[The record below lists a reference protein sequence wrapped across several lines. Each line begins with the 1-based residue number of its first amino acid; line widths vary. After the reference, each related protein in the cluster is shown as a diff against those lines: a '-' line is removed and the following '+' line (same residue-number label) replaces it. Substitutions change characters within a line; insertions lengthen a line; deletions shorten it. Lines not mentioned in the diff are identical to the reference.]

1 MKARASDTADMKSL
15 LLALLALPTSLL
27 TVVLASAPSVDYSE
41 QLHLKPLPG
50 GALYAG
56 FNFTAST
63 PLADYDH
70 QHFRLFPRSLAQILQ
85 YTHTAELHLRFAL
98 GRWDEESWGSRPR
111 NGQRE
116 GGTGVEL
123 WAWMEARSQQEAEE
137 RWSGLVNSLSGL
149 FCASLNFVDATKT
162 ISPILSFQPEG
173 SPRAANS
180 SLHLMHGMLPHEV
193 VCTENLTPFLKLLP
207 CKGKA
212 GVASLLD
219 GHKVFDANWQTMA
232 IDVRPRCDPTGHCS
246 LEIDQTVDMVLD
258 IERSMRP
265 QDNPIPRPL
274 HIDQIICD
282 DSKPYHGHDTCYP
295 KRLEGDMAWS
305 LSRVFGRPIQ
315 GSCSLGAAK
324 DAAVVSLDVQ
334 ASRPVDARPV
344 ASTRGE
350 SEQNPSWRLYNLKE
364 DEEFDLS
371 LPQYDAQP
379 LHQEEPQLLRAS
391 RQITG
396 YGQERGGM
404 HTVIVNPHPT
414 ARRIVYL
421 ESLPWYLRPYMH
433 TLKVSG
439 ATIEKMYYT
448 PAIDRRKGTHL
459 ELLLN
464 VPPFSAVELTYDFE
478 KAILRYTE
486 YPPDANRGF
495 DVAPAI
501 IRILPDSPGSE
512 DSYLRTTSLLLPL
525 PTPDFSMPY
534 NVIILT
540 STVIA
545 LGFGSIFNLLIRR
558 FVLIEEVP
566 KSPLVDLIDRIR
578 AGIAALRGQTIKAPS
593 SVGTGDVLAVGR
605 STSSASATGSAAFD
619 HDLGTMYSRKTGTR
633 LVKNGNGA
641 VVERER

>member
-1 MKARASDTADMKSL
+1 MKLS
-15 LLALLALPTSLL
+15 LLALPASLL
-27 TVVLASAPSVDYSE
+27 HAVYAAALHNAADYSE
-41 QLHLKPLPG
+41 HLHLKPLPAG
-50 GALYAG
+50 SLYAG

-63 PLADYDH
+63 PLADYDN
-70 QHFRLFPRSLAQILQ
+70 QHFRFFPRSLAQILQ

-111 NGQRE
+111 NGHRE

-123 WAWMEARSQQEAEE
+123 WAWMEASSRTEAEE

-149 FCASLNFVDATKT
+149 FCASLNFIDQSKT
-162 ISPILSFQPEG
+162 IKPILTFQPEG
-173 SPRAANS
+173 TLPPGNS

-212 GVASLLD
+212 GVSSLLD
-219 GHKVFDANWQTMA
+219 GHKVFDANWQTMS
-232 IDVRPRCDPTGHCS
+232 IDVRPRCGVAGSDCS
-246 LEIDQTVDMVLD
+246 LDISQTVDMVLD
-258 IERSMRP
+258 LDRSMRP
-265 QDNPIPRPL
+265 QDNPIPRPPP
-274 HIDQIICD
+274 IEQIPCD
-282 DSKPYHGHDTCYP
+282 ETKAYNAQDTCYP

-305 LSRVFGRPIQ
+305 LSRIFGRPIQ
-315 GSCSLGAAK
+315 GSCPLNSAN
-324 DAAVVSLDVQ
+324 DAAVVTLDVPT
-334 ASRPVDARPV
+334 SRLVEVKPATSSHSDVNQ
-344 ASTRGE
+344 S
-350 SEQNPSWRLYNLKE
+350 SKWRSYRLLENE
-364 DEEFDLS
+364 DFDLD
-371 LPQYDAQP
+371 LPQQDVQHDYQQRTD
-379 LHQEEPQLLRAS
+379 LLRAS

-414 ARRIVYL
+414 PQRIVYL

-433 TLKVSG
+433 TLKITG
-439 ATIEKMYYT
+439 ATTEKMYYT

-464 VPPFSAVELTYDFE
+464 VPAFSTVELTYDFE

-501 IRILPDSPGSE
+501 IRVLPDSENGE

-558 FVLIEEVP
+558 FVLLEEVP
-566 KSPLVDLIDRIR
+566 KAPLNGLLGKLRMKLDR
-578 AGIAALRGQTIKAPS
+578 LRGKSVAP
-593 SVGTGDVLAVGR
+593 VGAADSLAKDGVSGR
-605 STSSASATGSAAFD
+605 SAITSGSAFD
-619 HDLGTMYSRKTGTR
+619 HDLGTLYSRRTGTR
-633 LVKNGNGA
+633 LATANGSTKD
-641 VVERER
+641 R